1 MAVPA
6 APIVPAESGARSWN
20 LAVPSDGE
28 IIDLVR
34 EDRDRALPVLRDG
47 FTGNYRWHAKKT
59 LGEVDRVRAL
69 VLAHE
74 VVGVT
79 LLAGLVPDVGYL
91 YYIAV
96 ATSQRGRGLGG
107 RLLDDAIRLFDAEG
121 RTVVY
126 VATEPEN
133 TPMVAALRRRG
144 FREVERKEVGFA
156 EGGLGA
162 WGLRSRM
169 TLVWGEILMGRRLR
183 PQASKPE
190 P

>member
-1 MAVPA
+1 MAT
-6 APIVPAESGARSWN
+6 
-20 LAVPSDGE
+20 DGE
-28 IIDLVR
+28 IIDLVGADR
-34 EDRDRALPVLRDG
+34 ERALPVLRDG
-47 FTGNYRWHAKKT
+47 FTGVYRWHAKKT

-69 VLAHE
+69 VLAQE

-91 YYIAV
+91 YYISV
-96 ATSQRGRGLGG
+96 ATAQRGKGVGG
-107 RLLDDAIRLFDAEG
+107 RLLDDAIAIFNEEG
-121 RTVVY
+121 RTVAY

-133 TPMVAALRRRG
+133 MAMVAALRRRG
-144 FREVERKEVGFA
+144 FREVERKELGFA

-183 PQASKPE
+183 PQSSKPGV
-190 P
+190 

>member
-1 MAVPA
+1 MAT
-6 APIVPAESGARSWN
+6 
-20 LAVPSDGE
+20 DGE
-28 IIDLVR
+28 IIDLVGADR
-34 EDRDRALPVLRDG
+34 ERALPVLRDG
-47 FTGNYRWHAKKT
+47 FTGVYRWHAKKT

-69 VLAHE
+69 VLAQE

-96 ATSQRGRGLGG
+96 ATAQRGKGVGG
-107 RLLDDAIRLFDAEG
+107 RLLDDAIAIFNEDG
-121 RTVVY
+121 RTVAY

-133 TPMVAALRRRG
+133 MAMVAALRRRG
-144 FREVERKEVGFA
+144 FREVERKELGFA

-169 TLVWGEILMGRRLR
+169 TLVWGEILMGR
-183 PQASKPE
+183 
-190 P
+190 